1 MTTILD
7 ILDEYAQ
14 AIRGSW
20 GDIDGRSMKLQIN
33 EVTDWIRENGI
44 TDLTEFE
51 VKKWRYRLNICI
63 SGEGHWTEFCD
74 YDEDCEEWDPWE

>member
-20 GDIDGRSMKLQIN
+20 GDIDGRSMKLEIN

-51 VKKWRYRLNICI
+51 VKKWRYRLDICI
-63 SGEGHWTEFCD
+63 SGEGHWTEFC
-74 YDEDCEEWDPWE
+74 EDCEEWDPWE